1 MGCDYYIIKQLRIE
15 HSDGID
21 TIELDRK
28 RCYFYE
34 TNNESESES
43 EEETQY
49 EFQHYLKLTFNP
61 VVLCEN
67 YHWKSEKTRDKYI
80 DIIYDKLKH
89 LYNACNNINLV
100 IKEEIRYFKK

>member
-15 HSDGID
+15 HSNGID

-34 TNNESESES
+34 TNNESESEG
-43 EEETQY
+43 ETQY

-61 VVLCEN
+61 VVLYEN
-67 YHWKSEKTRDKYI
+67 YHWKNEKTRDKYI

-89 LYNACNNINLV
+89 LYDASDTINLI
-100 IKEEIRYFKK
+100 IKEEIRYFNR